1 MYFLQESFDST
12 TFDRLINNIRVH
24 CKRNANPPLP
34 VFSIEQQPNMTTVET
49 SVRKIPIPSRKISL
63 TCQNV
68 QVPFKNTDTPI
79 TNTSSITTIKSPP
92 NSHRRHLLTTSS
104 SLPSS
109 FTHCKSKKT
118 KKTGSHF
125 ADTSKNRLKS
135 PLPSPIVSPLA
146 SPSRS
151 RFQVS
156 KVNEPKMSC
165 SSVELSPSPTF
176 FPSSRFSVTRVTQ
189 LAPQSSNL
197 LTPSSASS
205 TLSDSALSSSSTSLD
220 SIDHH
225 MNVSMS
231 STDSFDFILRNVP
244 VIEAKYTKFP
254 DDSKIQKDSGKKEV
268 SKLNDSLSSLEI
280 SVSSQDSL
288 NLSQKEQVS
297 RKVSSNE
304 GTLTNSPCKSP
315 DSDAV
320 DVPKSK
326 TNEKRTRKNSWI
338 NVSKGE
344 SNYPATL
351 DKLLSLFQPTNISQ
365 IFNRSS
371 PDSQKK
377 EESVGQT
384 KRENTVGNL
393 FAMVGLGTKKESP
406 ENIDI
411 QFKPNILQQ
420 NQCSDITFLEHT
432 VPVDNLPNELKREVK
447 ENISP
452 DNTITASSVSNLKP
466 LLSPVLL
473 RQVEEPAVQQKVIFE
488 LGGEDQDEISSTNT
502 MQSDPLQNLTDTS
515 TVMLQSLSKDPNE
528 YMNTPL
534 TEYSKI
540 NQICLTG
547 FGLGNIARDSLS
559 IIKGGANT
567 SQDSMRSLDSLP
579 EFEQYDS
586 NSDILKQTIN
596 PLEPLNAVANHEAN
610 KDLSQ
615 MEVETNSDQLKDDE
629 ITIKE
634 NDIQK
639 ISTVYY

>member
-1 MYFLQESFDST
+1 M
-12 TFDRLINNIRVH
+12 
-24 CKRNANPPLP
+24 
-34 VFSIEQQPNMTTVET
+34 FSIEQQPNMTTVET

-254 DDSKIQKDSGKKEV
+254 DHSKIQNESGNKEI

-280 SVSSQDSL
+280 SVSSQESL

-326 TNEKRTRKNSWI
+326 TTEKRTRKNSWI

-371 PDSQKK
+371 PDNQKR

-420 NQCSDITFLEHT
+420 NQCSDTTFLEHT
-432 VPVDNLPNELKREVK
+432 VPVDNLPHELKREVK

-466 LLSPVLL
+466 QSSPVLL
-473 RQVEEPAVQQKVIFE
+473 KQMEEPAVQQKVIFE
-488 LGGEDQDEISSTNT
+488 LGGEDQDENT
-502 MQSDPLQNLTDTS
+502 MQSDLLQKLTDTS
-515 TVMLQSLSKDPNE
+515 TMMVRSSQSKDPSE
-528 YMNTPL
+528 HI
-534 TEYSKI
+534 TECSKI

-615 MEVETNSDQLKDDE
+615 MEVEKNSDQLKDDE

-639 ISTVYY
+639 ISPVYY